1 MQKTAFTILFCLLSV
16 SISNGITSDYTITA
30 DSVYKHISILAD
42 DSLEGRQVGEPGELK
57 AAEYIRSIFQKTG
70 LESKNLENYFQYYD
84 FIKLIDF
91 SSKNSLTVN
100 GIELQLYD
108 DFHPLKQSA
117 SATFEFTDPVF
128 VDYGIKTEDSSYN
141 DYENLDVSGKAVIIK
156 RYAPSSESNPHV
168 DFDKYSGLVDKIN
181 TAIEHDAKAVIFY
194 TPADQDDTLIDRGVT
209 NIYPKDIPILF
220 LRRSAFERLNIDL
233 DNPKINSIS
242 GQTDLV
248 TVRDTAQNVLGY
260 LDADN
265 DTTVIIGAHYDHL
278 GYGGPT
284 SLYTGT
290 EKQIHNGADDNASGV
305 AALLELAR
313 YFTQSDEKPHYSML
327 FFAISGEEAGLL
339 GANNFAKNM
348 NIDSTKVRMMINM
361 DMIGRLKDQENG
373 LAVLGVGTSDEF
385 KTYFDSVINT
395 DIKIAQK
402 ESGTGPSDHTIF
414 YNRKIP
420 VLHLFTGAHHDY
432 HKPTDDAEKIDNEG
446 IVKVANLV
454 ADFVNYFDQFD
465 KPLEFKKTKDESEGK
480 RSRKY
485 SVSLGVMPDY
495 VAEVKGL
502 RIDGV
507 MEDRPAANAGML
519 EGDIVIK
526 MGEMEIND
534 IYDYMNALSKF
545 RKGDTTKT
553 IIVRDGK
560 ELEVTVVF

>member
-1 MQKTAFTILFCLLSV
+1 MLKTAYTILFLLISV
-16 SISNGITSDYTITA
+16 SISYGITSNYSISA
-30 DSVYKHISILAD
+30 DSVFKHISVLAD

-57 AAEYIRSIFQKTG
+57 AAEYIRDQFQKAG
-70 LESKNLENYFQYYD
+70 LESKNLDNYFQYYD

-91 SSKNSLTVN
+91 SSQNSLIVN
-100 GIELQLYD
+100 GTELKLYD
-108 DFHPLKQSA
+108 EFHPLKQSA
-117 SATFEFTDPVF
+117 STVFDFSDPVF

-156 RYAPSSESNPHV
+156 RYAPSSDSNPHV

-194 TPADQDDTLIDRGVT
+194 TPPDHDDTLIDRGVT

-220 LRRSAFERLNIDL
+220 LKRTALEKLNIDL
-233 DNPKINSIS
+233 ENPKINSLS

-260 LDADN
+260 LDAGN

-284 SLYTGT
+284 SLYAGSD
-290 EKQIHNGADDNASGV
+290 KQIHNGADDNASGV

-313 YFTQSDEKPHYSML
+313 FYANAAEKPHYSLL

-373 LAVLGVGTSDEF
+373 LAVLGVGTCEDF
-385 KTYFDSVINT
+385 KVYFDSVINT
-395 DIKIAQK
+395 DLKIAQK

-454 ADFVNYFDQFD
+454 VDFVNYFDEFN

-507 MEDRPAANAGML
+507 MDDRPAANAGIL

-526 MGEMEIND
+526 MGDIEIND

-545 RKGDTTKT
+545 RKGDTTTT
-553 IIVRDGK
+553 IIVRDG
-560 ELEVTVVF
+560 EEMEFTVIF